1 MPEENDNLIEIIDED
16 GTTIKC
22 ELYEIIEFEDKQ
34 YALLTEANS
43 DEEDPE
49 IVLMRYLEEGEDS
62 YFETIDDDEE
72 FERVSQYIENLE
84 EEAEED
90 LDDDVE

>member
-22 ELYEIIEFEDKQ
+22 ELYEIIEFEGKQ

-43 DEEDPE
+43 EEEDPE

>member
-22 ELYEIIEFEDKQ
+22 ELYEIIEFEGKQ
-34 YALLTEANS
+34 YALLTEVNS
-43 DEEDPE
+43 EEEDPE